1 MRSLLSRKFVS
12 EVFIWQWH
20 HYFLKP
26 EGVKFLREYLGLPQT
41 VIPNTHKIDRSTKKE
56 DEEENAEERRDEG
69 RDGEG
74 RGRGT
79 RGRGRGRGTRGR
91 GRGKDTEQEV

>member
-1 MRSLLSRKFVS
+1 MRSLCSRKFVS
-12 EVFIWQWH
+12 ECFIWQWH

-56 DEEENAEERRDEG
+56 DEEENVEERREDNEG
-69 RDGEG
+69 ER

-79 RGRGRGRGTRGR
+79 RGRGRGRGRGR
-91 GRGKDTEQEV
+91 ATEQEV